1 MRKSEGTFL
10 LGVLAVGATLYL
22 MSGPRCGAGCKT
34 VLQHMLTCELRA
46 FF

>member
-1 MRKSEGTFL
+1 MRRGEGTFL
-10 LGVLAVGATLYL
+10 LGLLTVGATLYL
-22 MSGPRCGAGCKT
+22 LSRPRCGAGCKT